1 MRKTIIAGTAALLL
15 AFSAMLSGC
24 SHSAQA
30 DDINYPTRQI
40 EYVVP
45 FAPGGGV
52 DLVARTVAEYLSKK
66 WNQPISVVNKPG
78 GGGAVGAQAVLQQS
92 AKDGYT
98 VLADN
103 NSSTSMLAAGA
114 AKPPVGIEEHL
125 LVSRVVEDAAAF
137 AVSEDAPWKDFNEF
151 CDWVRANPEQLSWT
165 SVGPAGFSSFAVAEW
180 TKAIGADLSRT
191 KMVATKGAS
200 DSVPMIAGGHAVLAV
215 HTVAELYPLAKAGK
229 IRLLAVVSDKRS
241 PYFPDVPTADEQGVK
256 GLTVQWWTG
265 ISMPA
270 GTPPAIREKWD
281 KAVSEMV
288 EDPAFVEKLKMIQ
301 VEPGYLNSNDFE
313 SFLKKETEYYTE
325 IAAKAGIR
333 K

>member
-1 MRKTIIAGTAALLL
+1 
-15 AFSAMLSGC
+15 MLSGC